1 MLYKFSALIAIAI
14 LALSVSLTLAV
25 ATDAVSGDWKITFKM
40 GDHTGE
46 GTMTL
51 KLDGDKVTGTVE
63 TAHTG
68 PGTLSNG
75 AYKDGKLSFTANFA
89 KHESI
94 NFTGEVKDGKLTG
107 EFATEG
113 MTGSWAGTKAS

>member
-1 MLYKFSALIAIAI
+1 MLHKTTTFIAVTI
-14 LALSVSLTLAV
+14 LAVSASLALAGHTTDSVA
-25 ATDAVSGDWKITFKM
+25 GDWHITFKM
-40 GDHTGE
+40 GEHTGE

-51 KLDGDKVTGTVE
+51 KLDSDKVTGTVE

-68 PGTLSNG
+68 KGTLNNG
-75 AYKDGKLSFTANFA
+75 KYRDGKLSFTADFE

-94 NFTGEVKDGKLTG
+94 NFTGELKDGKIQG

-113 MTGSWAGTKAS
+113 MTGTWAATKS

>member
-1 MLYKFSALIAIAI
+1 MLRKTSALTATIVLAISAS
-14 LALSVSLTLAV
+14 LALAASISDSVSGTW
-25 ATDAVSGDWKITFKM
+25 DITFKM
-40 GDHTGE
+40 GEHTGE

-75 AYKDGKLSFTANFA
+75 TYKDGKLSFTADFA

-94 NFTGEVKDGKLTG
+94 NFTGEINDGKIQG

-113 MTGSWAGTKAS
+113 MTGTWAATRN

>member
-1 MLYKFSALIAIAI
+1 MLHKTTAFIAVAI
-14 LALSVSLTLAV
+14 LAVSVSLALASHK
-25 ATDAVSGDWKITFKM
+25 TDSVSGEWHITFKM
-40 GDHTGE
+40 GEHTGE

-51 KLDGDKVTGTVE
+51 KLDGEKVTGTIE

-68 PGTLSNG
+68 PGTLSNST
-75 AYKDGKLSFTANFA
+75 YKDGKLSFTADFA

-94 NFTGEVKDGKLTG
+94 NFTGEVKDGKIQG

-113 MTGSWAGTKAS
+113 MTGTWAATKS